1 MTAAKSRFFILGGLV
16 SVSLA
21 MGMAAPFLP
30 VPKRLPPSRPSP
42 IKARRWRYSRW
53 KRPCIKCRCGI
64 IRGKIA
70 VYSSMEAQTPQ
81 YVTDFDTAVL
91 PQQDREMLKE
101 GIGLRNEEELQ
112 MLLED
117 YGS

>member
-1 MTAAKSRFFILGGLV
+1 
-16 SVSLA
+16 
-21 MGMAAPFLP
+21 
-30 VPKRLPPSRPSP
+30 
-42 IKARRWRYSRW
+42 
-53 KRPCIKCRCGI
+53 
-64 IRGKIA
+64 
-70 VYSSMEAQTPQ
+70 MEARTPQ

>member
-21 MGMAAPFLP
+21 MGMAAL
-30 VPKRLPPSRPSP
+30 VSSRPEEASP
-42 IKARRWRYSRW
+42 LQTVSHQSQKVEVQPDYQ
-53 KRPCIKCRCGI
+53 
-64 IRGKIA
+64 GKIA

-91 PQQDREMLKE
+91 PRQDREMLKE